1 MPGSADIC
9 FLTKDNVEG
18 VLQNLKSHGVE
29 VLEGGGVVERTGAR
43 GQLKSVYV
51 RDPDLNLVE

>member
-1 MPGSADIC
+1 M
-9 FLTKDNVEG
+9 EG